1 MFNFRAMFLVLTQ
14 ARFMTARVL
23 VEITTR
29 SLLLIFLTFFL
40 IFDKLIISGGISL
53 GFARILLVF
62 IFKIV
67 LQLPMLLLQL
77 TSIHL
82 SLPANE

>member
-1 MFNFRAMFLVLTQ
+1 MLLVLTQ

-40 IFDKLIISGGISL
+40 IFAKLIISGRISL

-62 IFKIV
+62 LFKIV